1 VSADAEKPVVS
12 IVATFHNI
20 KPALIRRCVDSL
32 VAQRFSKS
40 YELILVDDCSTDDT
54 LTILRSYQG
63 YDFVTLLE
71 LSTNVGAGG
80 ARNAGIRA
88 ARAKYVTFVDGDDF
102 VSPYYLGLLVG
113 TQAATSA
120 QFVVS
125 KCVIIPY
132 NRVNKERDW
141 KRDADVVV
149 MDRSQYLEALCYEE
163 VTESPWG
170 KLAPRELYLQH
181 PFPEGMSYED
191 VAIAAEHALCCERF
205 AFVPTVVY
213 GYVMRP
219 ESVVH
224 KSVAPFKQA
233 TDFRNAITAMLN
245 PIARTMGDDALPLC
259 YRRCLELARLH
270 SLLKV
275 TDGKPSE
282 VSAMDRKAID
292 QIRASLP
299 AIAKDPKAPLR
310 NVARFRILAKSPA
323 MYDKLFGAFEAIK
336 KGVER

>member
-1 VSADAEKPVVS
+1 MSADAEKPVVS

-224 KSVAPFKQA
+224 KSVAPFK
-233 TDFRNAITAMLN
+233 
-245 PIARTMGDDALPLC
+245 
-259 YRRCLELARLH
+259 
-270 SLLKV
+270 
-275 TDGKPSE
+275 
-282 VSAMDRKAID
+282 
-292 QIRASLP
+292 
-299 AIAKDPKAPLR
+299 
-310 NVARFRILAKSPA
+310 
-323 MYDKLFGAFEAIK
+323 
-336 KGVER
+336 

>member
-1 VSADAEKPVVS
+1 M
-12 IVATFHNI
+12 
-20 KPALIRRCVDSL
+20 
-32 VAQRFSKS
+32 
-40 YELILVDDCSTDDT
+40 
-54 LTILRSYQG
+54 
-63 YDFVTLLE
+63 
-71 LSTNVGAGG
+71 
-80 ARNAGIRA
+80 
-88 ARAKYVTFVDGDDF
+88 
-102 VSPYYLGLLVG
+102 
-113 TQAATSA
+113 
-120 QFVVS
+120 VS

-282 VSAMDRKAID
+282 VRAMDRKAID